1 MKRYKPRPVSVPTS
15 RGRSFPKG
23 ASYTVKVE
31 NISKGS
37 NEAGLEKKLIHY
49 QQHISNIRIVP
60 CPDYPANFA
69 YVNCTDFETADSI
82 VTCIDRKV
90 LLDSNLLTAKLK
102 GGGSRE
108 TQPRHVPANVPGR
121 NMCTVKLLINGSTHI
136 TDADLAEHFSEFG
149 ALLSTRILLGS
160 PNYAYVNFYDP
171 ISAQEARKVSH
182 SVCGVTL
189 RTVPGSYDPSFRAKS
204 AVATVPG
211 SYDPSFRSKSAV
223 TTVPGSY
230 DPSSRSKSADPGSYD
245 PSLRSNS
252 AVPAA
257 MPASAEIVRNEF
269 PCDPIAGHYV
279 KEAVDGYVKEMSLQ
293 GKVTAQEKKI
303 FLFARESVA
312 VQIREFVLSSIRD
325 HEHEIG
331 SNENVMECFYLPLL
345 SDQSVQEQLKK
356 LQVPFE
362 LKVLHAGS
370 YLPLEKLVQVYSGC
384 DDKTVKA
391 DVLRPFL
398 QSAKT
403 GSTEYSWYWDEGAIL
418 RPYDASISQKLER
431 AFVSKLTITESIG
444 RHRYE
449 VDTSRMK
456 QTNMETRK
464 VRKIERKAARKI
476 KKWNISLKIRAHLD
490 HLGEIEE
497 EILGMLE
504 KRVETIKVSVPYV
517 EDDSNLVEYLL
528 ELARESFVSA
538 EKVDDCGSVLV
549 LRGMLSVVKDA
560 EVRLKADMLTRKLEA
575 VKVQAKFEGVRKPDH
590 WGPQKDDCTL
600 KEVRQGTE
608 EWTTIEKHM
617 AEPGFRIRLLRV
629 ERIQNLWLWDVYSQS
644 HKRMSNKN
652 SGKVNERALFHG
664 TRNVPP
670 VKIYKSEQG
679 FDNRLSSRGMWGE
692 GAYFAVRAAYS
703 DRYAYTTPG
712 GHKQM
717 FLAKVITGI
726 TYKCPPD
733 NSLKAPPK
741 KSDHPSA
748 LHSSGSKFEDER
760 YDSVSGNT
768 NGSDIYVI
776 YEHGGK
782 VYPAYLITYKTHGLV

>member
-15 RGRSFPKG
+15 RGRSFSKG

-160 PNYAYVNFYDP
+160 PNYAYVNFCDP

-182 SVCGVTL
+182 SVRGMTL
-189 RTVPGSYDPSFRAKS
+189 R
-204 AVATVPG
+204 TVPG

-223 TTVPGSY
+223 ATVPGSY
-230 DPSSRSKSADPGSYD
+230 DPP
-245 PSLRSNS
+245 LWSNS

-257 MPASAEIVRNEF
+257 VPASAEIVKNEF

-293 GKVTAQEKKI
+293 VKVTVQEKKI
-303 FLFARESVA
+303 CLFAREGVA
-312 VQIREFVLSSIRD
+312 VQIREFVLSSIHD
-325 HEHEIG
+325 HEHEIR
-331 SNENVMECFYLPLL
+331 SNENVMECFYLPIL
-345 SDQSVQEQLKK
+345 SDQSVQDQLKK
-356 LQVPFE
+356 LQAPFE
-362 LKVLHAGS
+362 LKVLSAGS
-370 YLPLEKLVQVYSGC
+370 YLPLEKLVQVYLGC
-384 DDKTVKA
+384 DDKTVEA
-391 DVLRPFL
+391 DELRPFL

-403 GSTEYSWYWDEGAIL
+403 GSTEYSWYWDEGANL

-431 AFVSKLTITESIG
+431 AFVSKLTITESVG
-444 RHRYE
+444 RHAYAI
-449 VDTSRMK
+449 DTSRMK
-456 QTNMETRK
+456 QTNMKTRK
-464 VRKIERKAARKI
+464 VRKIERKAVCKI
-476 KKWNISLKIRAHLD
+476 EKWNISLKIRAHLD

-504 KRVETIKVSVPYV
+504 KRVVKVSVPYV

-528 ELARESFVSA
+528 ELARKSFVSA

-560 EVRLKADMLTRKLEA
+560 EVRLKADMLTRTLEA
-575 VKVQAKFEGVRKPDH
+575 AKVQTKFEGVRKPDH
-590 WGPQKDDCTL
+590 WEPQKDDCTL

-629 ERIQNLWLWDVYSQS
+629 ERIQNLWLWVVYSQS
-644 HKRMSNKN
+644 HKRMSDKN

-664 TRNVPP
+664 TRNVLP

-692 GAYFAVRAAYS
+692 GTYFAVRAAYS
-703 DRYAYTTPG
+703 DRYAYTTPE

-726 TYKCPPD
+726 TYKCSPD
-733 NSLKAPPK
+733 SSLKVPPK

-748 LHSSGSKFEDER
+748 LCSSGSKFEDER

-782 VYPAYLITYKTHGLV
+782 VYPAYLITYGLV